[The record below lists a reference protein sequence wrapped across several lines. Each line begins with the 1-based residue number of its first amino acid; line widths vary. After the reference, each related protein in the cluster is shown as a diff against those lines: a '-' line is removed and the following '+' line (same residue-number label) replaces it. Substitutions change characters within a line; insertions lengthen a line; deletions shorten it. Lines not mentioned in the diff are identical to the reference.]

1 MGGAQLNAR
10 HLNGF
15 QPTMLIL
22 RSRLNACGAAT
33 LRTRTNGFVAPRNG
47 SHPPLLDGSVL
58 NAAQSRFDEI
68 EALGRRCKDGDLGA
82 WGLLFPKIWPLLVT
96 FVHRLYHSFDQ
107 QDAEDIAQASIQAA
121 IRAIGSFSEKGLF
134 RAWLFGIAVR
144 QAATFYRASSAKKR
158 GANLLVPFNDV
169 HDCRDDS
176 KSPAEVSAENDRA
189 AILHRAISELS
200 EADRDLVHLHF
211 FGELTFQEIAE
222 ARAMNPKTVCT
233 RLTRCKERLLVT
245 LARFDVTKSNG

>member
-1 MGGAQLNAR
+1 
-10 HLNGF
+10 
-15 QPTMLIL
+15 MLIL
-22 RSRLNACGAAT
+22 GSRLNAGALAT
-33 LRTRTNGFVAPRNG
+33 LGTGTNGFVAPRNG
-47 SHPPLLDGSVL
+47 SLHSPPEDSLL
-58 NAAQSRFDEI
+58 NAAQPKFAEI
-68 EALGRRCKDGDLGA
+68 EALGRRCKDGDLVA
-82 WGLLFPKIWPLLVT
+82 WELLFPKIWPLLVT

-158 GANLLVPFNDV
+158 GAQLLVSFNDA
-169 HDCRDDS
+169 HDCKHDA

-189 AILHRAISELS
+189 AILHRAINELP

-211 FGELTFQEIAE
+211 FGELTFREIAE
-222 ARAMNPKTVCT
+222 ARDMNPKTVCT

-245 LARFDVTKSNG
+245 LARFDLTKSDG